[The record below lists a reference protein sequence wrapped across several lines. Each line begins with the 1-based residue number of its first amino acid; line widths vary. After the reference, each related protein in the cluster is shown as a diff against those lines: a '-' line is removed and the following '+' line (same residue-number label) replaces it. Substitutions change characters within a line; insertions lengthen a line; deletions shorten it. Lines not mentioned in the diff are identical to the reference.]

1 MDFDIRRHHIPVVRE
16 AEGNMVS
23 ALIMIHILCI
33 SEPPLGR
40 GATAPWVSTHGL
52 RHPS

>member
-40 GATAPWVSTHGL
+40 GATA
-52 RHPS
+52 